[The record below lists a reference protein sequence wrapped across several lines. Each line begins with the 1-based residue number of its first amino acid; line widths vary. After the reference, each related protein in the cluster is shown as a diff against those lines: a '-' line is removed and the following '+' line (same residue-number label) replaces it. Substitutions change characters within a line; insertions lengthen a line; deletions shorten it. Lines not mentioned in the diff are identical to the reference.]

1 MELWIRSQ
9 DKKKLHSVKHLE
21 LDNNETGIFI
31 ADTYT
36 LLGKYATKER
46 ALEVLDEIEKVLHP
60 FVYLDNGIITDSSN
74 GMIYRDK
81 KTNQLIE
88 FSTYVYEM
96 PEE

>member
-46 ALEVLDEIEKVLHP
+46 ALEVLDEITKRKDELDKSYFLGMDEAS
-60 FVYLDNGIITDSSN
+60 FVSS
-74 GMIYRDK
+74 I
-81 KTNQLIE
+81 
-88 FSTYVYEM
+88 YEM

>member
-36 LLGKYATKER
+36 LLGKYATKEIH
-46 ALEVLDEIEKVLHP
+46 LQ
-60 FVYLDNGIITDSSN
+60 SSE
-74 GMIYRDK
+74 RC
-81 KTNQLIE
+81 
-88 FSTYVYEM
+88 
-96 PEE
+96 